1 MTKEEWLEDI
11 KDAEKDVD
19 YAERELKSAEEWLMK
34 RKVYLAEMIIRY
46 HNANITN

>member
-11 KDAEKDVD
+11 KDAEKDVAD
-19 YAERELKSAEEWLMK
+19 AEEWLMK

-46 HNANITN
+46 HNSNSNN